1 MVEVIRQAESLTD
14 EEKQRLFGWGEDIFG
29 VGTFNLSWRPKD
41 LHFLLYSGGEPVSHV
56 GILKHVV
63 TVNAESVTVGGV
75 GGVVTVPEAQK
86 KGFARRLMQ
95 HTAKFFEREWKVA
108 GGLLFCLPEMVAYYE
123 ALGWQRLESPVL
135 IEQPNGKI
143 ASPLRVMVLPLSKEE
158 WLNGSIELGS
168 LPW

>member
-1 MVEVIRQAESLTD
+1 M
-14 EEKQRLFGWGEDIFG
+14 
-29 VGTFNLSWRPKD
+29 
-41 LHFLLYSGGEPVSHV
+41 
-56 GILKHVV
+56 V

-95 HTAKFFEREWKVA
+95 LTAKFFEREWKVA
-108 GGLLFCLPEMVAYYE
+108 AGLLFCLPKMVAYYE
-123 ALGWQRLESPVL
+123 ALGWQRVESPVL

-158 WLNGSIELGS
+158 WLNGSVELGS